1 MSQNGRFSRARRG
14 ELKSDSALVWVKP
27 ISSRVVLTWPIH
39 TPFEGRLGC
48 LRDSYYRHW
57 QDLLG
62 IRKSLYIE
70 IDSLCQLQD
79 SPSWVI
85 SLVKWLYVLWFKT
98 PMVSSNVIALMFSE
112 ARIASLSAKVGS
124 SFDGTLAERITH
136 ISHKFTFTARRSAR
150 LSGEPCNQYFL
161 STHHLFTSLYFY
173 IEISNANTYL
183 AT

>member
-1 MSQNGRFSRARRG
+1 MKLIVYVN
-14 ELKSDSALVWVKP
+14 D
-27 ISSRVVLTWPIH
+27 
-39 TPFEGRLGC
+39 C
-48 LRDSYYRHW
+48 L
-57 QDLLG
+57 
-62 IRKSLYIE
+62 
-70 IDSLCQLQD
+70 
-79 SPSWVI
+79 SWVI

-161 STHHLFTSLYFY
+161 STHHFYQYIYIYIYYLMQIHIFRFNILLTLSTDIFGRFWSVFHSLR
-173 IEISNANTYL
+173 I
-183 AT
+183 